1 MWNVK
6 NDNCFHSSL
15 GLKIML
21 KKFFFPEKDLLC
33 SEVLCPSVQLVF
45 ADAVIKDSF
54 SALKITVVFRR
65 CFTFKVKIL

>member
-1 MWNVK
+1 
-6 NDNCFHSSL
+6 
-15 GLKIML
+15 ML